1 MNNEVPSP
9 EHVRPTAAPA
19 THDLGGAQGAASGL
33 ARHPLLTFTVLT
45 LVLSWLPV
53 IPYALGLFPAPLLA
67 SGPFLAAIV
76 TAAVVGRRKGL
87 RAYFRRLIRWRVG
100 VGWYVVAFLAPV
112 AGWAIAAY
120 VNVLLGAAPP
130 SPVQLAGWSLI
141 ITSTLGFL
149 INPFGGAWEEPG
161 WRGYA
166 LPLLLRRHSPL
177 VGSAV
182 LGVLWALWHVPLF
195 LTGFVPWP
203 DAALVFA
210 LSFVFTA
217 IYLRTAGS
225 VLIAFLLHASING
238 AGEFFLGLFTAG
250 DRVRMYW
257 ILAALCA
264 VVVIV
269 AILVNRDRWRR
280 MPDVRDDAAIG
291 GPLVREATEI
301 EK

>member
-1 MNNEVPSP
+1 M
-9 EHVRPTAAPA
+9 A
-19 THDLGGAQGAASGL
+19 
-33 ARHPLLTFTVLT
+33 

-67 SGPFLAAIV
+67 SGPFLAAIITV
-76 TAAVVGRRKGL
+76 AAVGGKKGL

-112 AGWAIAAY
+112 AGWAIVAY

-130 SPVQLAGWSLI
+130 PPVQLAGWSLI
-141 ITSTLGFL
+141 VTSTLGLL

-166 LPLLLRRHSPL
+166 LPLLLRRHSAL
-177 VGSAV
+177 VASAL
-182 LGVLWALWHVPLF
+182 LGVIWALWHIPLF
-195 LTGFVPWP
+195 LTGLIPWP
-203 DAALVFA
+203 DAVLVFA

-217 IYLRTAGS
+217 IYLHTAGS

-238 AGEFFLGLFTAG
+238 AGEFFLGLFAAG

-257 ILAALCA
+257 IMAALCA

-269 AILVNRDRWRR
+269 AIVVSRDRWRR
-280 MPDVRDDAAIG
+280 VPAGRDNDDAAIG
-291 GPLVREATEI
+291 TPLVAEATDRE
-301 EK
+301 